1 MTSSNCTFPVI
12 YGFCCLPYLHN
23 FSQRSVI
30 SLLAWNAIM
39 GLKCNN
45 AATSRPV
52 LLYTMEIVC
61 ILEYGASLEWKKF
74 QIYRIFVKTL
84 SKCEILSPR
93 AIYCITLLDYEIG
106 LVKYVCHFTFVL
118 RTITYRSSLKL
129 NFHRLKRNCA
139 HSRAKYLGYVFAIF
153 TTLSADIP

>member
-1 MTSSNCTFPVI
+1 M
-12 YGFCCLPYLHN
+12 PYLHN

-52 LLYTMEIVC
+52 LLYTMEIVW
-61 ILEYGASLEWKKF
+61 ILEYGASLEWKKL
-74 QIYRIFVKTL
+74 FVKTL

-139 HSRAKYLGYVFAIF
+139 HSRAKYLVYVFAIF
-153 TTLSADIP
+153 KTLSADIP

>member
-1 MTSSNCTFPVI
+1 MQ
-12 YGFCCLPYLHN
+12 LHLDRFFFTQWKSFEYWN
-23 FSQRSVI
+23 MVRHFSEKSFKYFIKQ
-30 SLLAWNAIM
+30 L
-39 GLKCNN
+39 
-45 AATSRPV
+45 
-52 LLYTMEIVC
+52 
-61 ILEYGASLEWKKF
+61 
-74 QIYRIFVKTL
+74 FVKTL

>member
-1 MTSSNCTFPVI
+1 MQ
-12 YGFCCLPYLHN
+12 LHLGRL
-23 FSQRSVI
+23 FVRQWKSFVY
-30 SLLAWNAIM
+30 WNMVRHLSEKSFKYFI
-39 GLKCNN
+39 K
-45 AATSRPV
+45 
-52 LLYTMEIVC
+52 
-61 ILEYGASLEWKKF
+61 

-139 HSRAKYLGYVFAIF
+139 HSRAKYLVYVFAIF